1 MNFKLDDITRS
12 RLVKLLAKNTNNT
25 KLANVRHKLLS
36 KKEVELTD
44 TEVSEL
50 ILLGLKLND

>member
-1 MNFKLDDITRS
+1 MKFKVDDITRAK
-12 RLVKLLAKNTNNT
+12 LVKLLAVNSNNP

-36 KKEVELTD
+36 SREVNLTD

-50 ILLGLKLND
+50 ILLGLRLND